1 MAKEEIKEIIVHTQ
15 EELDAV
21 PEDFKGRVVLLDFKG
36 IVNPY
41 GERFKK
47 IRAISSDVLIYNGY
61 VQAID
66 SSVTAF
72 RETRVEASGTS
83 SIVTCGRSRVEAY
96 DKTTVIAKC
105 DSYAILHDHTSAR
118 ATDYSTVSATD
129 YSTVSASDCSLV
141 FAEAYSKVYASGC
154 STVKVVD
161 QAKVSAGEDSR
172 VDIFN
177 EAEAYA
183 YDRAQVIC
191 NGFNIINAYDLSTII
206 VSKSPKRITA
216 NGFSTV
222 WCTAEQL
229 SRRGL
234 ITLQKN
240 ARVVLHPRNIEE
252 FCDAWSIETEGN
264 TGLFYK
270 AVRKLKSGTYVS
282 DYDRTFVYEIG
293 KKVTSACD
301 PDTSIECGEGIH
313 IANLRWA
320 YEYGSGWHNMAI
332 LELKV
337 DLDKIVVPVSGCGKV
352 RTPEAT
358 VIREVDIDEVLR
370 FR

>member
-105 DSYAILHDHTSAR
+105 DSCAILHDHTSAR
-118 ATDYSTVSATD
+118 AMA
-129 YSTVSASDCSLV
+129 YSTVSASDCSSV
-141 FAEAYSKVYASGC
+141 IAEASARIYAGGC
-154 STVKVVD
+154 SFVNAFEY
-161 QAKVSAGEDSR
+161 AKVSASGNSR
-172 VDIFN
+172 VRINNDV
-177 EAEAYA
+177 EACAYN
-183 YDRAQVIC
+183 RAQVIC
-191 NGFNIINAYDLSTII
+191 GGHNIVNAFGQSTIF
-206 VSKSPKRITA
+206 VEGSPKRIYA

-229 SRRGL
+229 SSRGL
-234 ITLQKN
+234 INLQKN
-240 ARVVLHPRNIEE
+240 ARAVLHPRNIEE

-282 DYDRTFVYEIG
+282 DYDRTFVYKIG
-293 KKVTSACD
+293 SKVTSKCE
-301 PDTSIECGEGIH
+301 PDKSFDCGEGIH
-313 IANLRWA
+313 IASLYWA
-320 YEYGSGWHNMAI
+320 YKYGSGWHDMAI

-337 DLDKIVVPVSGCGKV
+337 DLDKIVVPVTGCGKV
-352 RTPEAT
+352 RTSEAT